1 MLRQFAALSATL
13 GILAGQP
20 AAPTWKEFS
29 IGPARAGRIVRAS
42 NIRQGILQ
50 TNSISLK
57 SLIGMAT
64 GVAPERITAPAWLD
78 SEHYA
83 VTATLSDES
92 RLRLRTRSPED
103 PRVIEEFRS
112 LLTQELAQR
121 FRLEFHKEER
131 ENREST
137 LRAAEGRSLTLHPS
151 TARETGRVTINN
163 SALSANTT
171 LDARNVTF
179 RAIGQWLQSYLEE
192 PVTTDSSLPTG
203 TYDFHLK
210 WKTGDHSSLLMSLK
224 DQLGLELVRESHRVP
239 HLVVD
244 RVERPESRLAPAPD
258 LSRAPAPAAAPDS
271 QHKFTPTELRRDLR
285 VMREA
290 LEEGHPGIY
299 RFTPKAE
306 MDRVFDRAAAQLSR
320 PMTALEFYRV
330 LAPAVAAMKCGH
342 TSLMPS
348 RGIQQRVEGEPLMP
362 IEAAVLGG
370 KVYIARDFSEG
381 GLLNGAELLSINDVS
396 IPRILDSMLAVVHGD
411 GDSST
416 AGPYQLS
423 HRRGFARNLYLIA
436 GMQSPFRMRYA
447 IGGKVTE
454 TKLEGMTPNEI
465 REAEAALYP
474 APPRTG
480 NATWRLVENGAAG
493 VLKVMSF
500 GGKGEDGSPLKEFFE
515 RVFNEVQSRK
525 AGRLILDVRDNGGG
539 EDELGRRLFAYF
551 ADQPFRYY
559 RDLIVNQLHFK
570 FFRYVPNPEPLPE
583 NINEMFKTGSDGKYH
598 FVGHPNWGVQQPA
611 SPHFGGKLVVL
622 MNGGSFSTTC
632 EFLATLHHH
641 GGATFVGEET
651 GGGYYGNTSGD
662 SATVVLP
669 NSKLMLP
676 VQLVGYYMAIEGTAQ
691 GARGIRPDRPVE
703 MTIEDII
710 NGRDRAM
717 EIALRL

>member
-1 MLRQFAALSATL
+1 MRVTGESRRPLIPGRIICGTRLANPGVLTCMLRQFAALSATL

-20 AAPTWKEFS
+20 AVPTWKEFS

-78 SEHYA
+78 NEHYA

-348 RGIQQRVEGEPLMP
+348 RGIQQRIEGEPLMP

-381 GLLNGAELLSINDVS
+381 GLLNGAELLSINEVP
-396 IPRILDSMLAVVHGD
+396 IQRILASMLAVVHGD

-436 GMQSPFRMRYA
+436 GMQSPFRVRYRMGGGISETSLTGIPMKAMRDAELRRYPSA
-447 IGGKVTE
+447 SQAASATSRL
-454 TKLEGMTPNEI
+454 LEGDSIGLLKIT
-465 REAEAALYP
+465 AFD
-474 APPRTG
+474 G
-480 NATWRLVENGAAG
+480 NAEGDVPL
-493 VLKVMSF
+493 SDF
-500 GGKGEDGSPLKEFFE
+500 FKGFFTE
-515 RVFNEVQSRK
+515 LRDKHVSK
-525 AGRLILDVRDNGGG
+525 LILDVRDNGGG
-539 EDELGRRLFAYF
+539 E
-551 ADQPFRYY
+551 
-559 RDLIVNQLHFK
+559 
-570 FFRYVPNPEPLPE
+570 
-583 NINEMFKTGSDGKYH
+583 
-598 FVGHPNWGVQQPA
+598 
-611 SPHFGGKLVVL
+611 
-622 MNGGSFSTTC
+622 
-632 EFLATLHHH
+632 
-641 GGATFVGEET
+641 
-651 GGGYYGNTSGD
+651 
-662 SATVVLP
+662 
-669 NSKLMLP
+669 
-676 VQLVGYYMAIEGTAQ
+676 
-691 GARGIRPDRPVE
+691 
-703 MTIEDII
+703 
-710 NGRDRAM
+710 
-717 EIALRL
+717 